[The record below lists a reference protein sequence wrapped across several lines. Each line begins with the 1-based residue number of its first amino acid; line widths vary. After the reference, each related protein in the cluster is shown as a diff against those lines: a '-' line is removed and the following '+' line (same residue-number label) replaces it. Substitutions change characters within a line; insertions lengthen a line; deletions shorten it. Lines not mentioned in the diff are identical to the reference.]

1 MKKQNTHMELIKYDD
16 TENRI
21 ILTIYIFNKRIFDL
35 ETIKNRGGWFRL
47 FNIFGLS
54 WKPIDEG
61 LTFSERNGY
70 KKYVEFNGYYF
81 KKLKLINKNYLHS
94 KE

>member
-1 MKKQNTHMELIKYDD
+1 MSKLFNIKYDD

-21 ILTIYIFNKRIFDL
+21 ISTIYIFNKRIFDL
-35 ETIKNRGGWFRL
+35 QIINNRGGWFRL

-54 WKPIDEG
+54 WKPISEG

-70 KKYVEFNGYYF
+70 KKYVEFNGNYF
-81 KKLKLINKNYLHS
+81 KKL
-94 KE
+94 

>member
-1 MKKQNTHMELIKYDD
+1 MKKQNTHIQESLKH
-16 TENRI
+16 
-21 ILTIYIFNKRIFDL
+21 IYIFNKRIFDL
-35 ETIKNRGGWFRL
+35 RIIKNRGGWFKL

-70 KKYVEFNGYYF
+70 KNMLNLMDIILI
-81 KKLKLINKNYLHS
+81 KLKLINKNYLHS

>member
-1 MKKQNTHMELIKYDD
+1 MNKLFYIKRDKI
-16 TENRI
+16 ENI
-21 ILTIYIFNKRIFDL
+21 KLLTIYIFTKRIFDL
-35 ETIKNRGGWFRL
+35 QTIKNRGGWFRL

-54 WKPIDEG
+54 WKPIAKG

-70 KKYVEFNGYYF
+70 KKYFEFNGYYI
-81 KKLKLINKNYLHS
+81 KKLKIINKKYLHN

>member
-1 MKKQNTHMELIKYDD
+1 MNKLFHFKYDD

-21 ILTIYIFNKRIFDL
+21 ILTIYIFNKRMFDL
-35 ETIKNRGGWFRL
+35 QIIENRGGWFRL
-47 FNIFGLS
+47 FNICGLS
-54 WKPIDEG
+54 WKPISEG

-70 KKYVEFNGYYF
+70 KKYFKFNGYYI
-81 KKLKLINKNYLHS
+81 KKLKIMNKKYLHN

>member
-1 MKKQNTHMELIKYDD
+1 MKKQNTHIQESLKH
-16 TENRI
+16 
-21 ILTIYIFNKRIFDL
+21 IYIFNKRIFDL
-35 ETIKNRGGWFRL
+35 QIIKNRGGWFKL

-70 KKYVEFNGYYF
+70 KKYVKFNGYYF
-81 KKLKLINKNYLHS
+81 NKIEIN
-94 KE
+94 

>member
-70 KKYVEFNGYYF
+70 KKYVEFNRYYF
-81 KKLKLINKNYLHS
+81 KKIEIN
-94 KE
+94 